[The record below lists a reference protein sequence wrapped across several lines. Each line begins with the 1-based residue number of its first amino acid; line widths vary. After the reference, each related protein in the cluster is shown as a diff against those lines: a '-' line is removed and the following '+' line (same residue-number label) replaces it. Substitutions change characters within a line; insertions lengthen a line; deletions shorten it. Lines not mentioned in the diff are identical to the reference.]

1 VVVFSPSYH
10 TKIQY
15 TKGAPMSELTPETL
29 EQVQLQV
36 NNVFLENIRATMA
49 GMSGSSDA
57 KRPRAW
63 CEYGYP
69 EVIEQ
74 NMLYNMYDRNALA
87 FGSINTIHGKCFE
100 SNPEIFEG
108 EETED
113 ESKQRT
119 AWDKEVAKILK
130 DGDLLDYFAQ
140 AYLYR
145 MVIGWSGLLIQY
157 QDGGKWAEPVGDKPK
172 GIVKLIPAWAS
183 QLTPGDINANADSDN
198 YGEPRSWQYNEGD
211 LKNNTTTAGASV
223 AARQITVHPDRIL
236 ILGDWRTGRSMLRSV
251 YNNFIN
257 IEKIEGGS
265 GESFL
270 KNAARQIAMNFD
282 KDVKLAEIAKVYNVP
297 MTEFQSILDKA
308 ARSFNQGIDSIMM
321 TQGAQVSAISSVV
334 PDPLPHYNTNL
345 QSIASGMRAP
355 AKVLVGMQ
363 TGERAS
369 SEDLKQFNKTCQG
382 IRTKDI
388 DKDLR
393 GFISLIAYAKV
404 IKPVSEFY
412 IHWDDLSESTQ
423 MEKLENGLK
432 AAEIVAKVAPY
443 GINTLTGDQIVTISG
458 FEPQKELAPLPELP
472 DPEADQPQTSVT
484 Q

>member
-1 VVVFSPSYH
+1 
-10 TKIQY
+10 
-15 TKGAPMSELTPETL
+15 MSELTPETL

-36 NNVFLENIRATMA
+36 NNVFLENIRSTMA
-49 GMSGSSDA
+49 GMSGSSDS

-100 SNPEIFEG
+100 TNPEIFEG
-108 EETED
+108 EESEE
-113 ESKQRT
+113 ESKERT
-119 AWDKEVAKILK
+119 PWDKQVAKLMK
-130 DGDLLDYFAQ
+130 DGDLLNYFSQ

-145 MVIGWSGLLIQY
+145 MVSGWSGLLIQY
-157 QDGGKWAEPVGDKPK
+157 KDGGKWEEPVGNKPK
-172 GIVKLIPAWAS
+172 GIVKLIPAWAT
-183 QLTPGDINANADSDN
+183 QLTPSDIDTNTNSEA
-198 YGEPRSWQYNEGD
+198 YGEPKSWQYNEGD
-211 LKNNTTTAGASV
+211 LKNNTIQAGASV

-282 KDVKLAEIAKVYNVP
+282 KDVKLAEIAKAYNVP

-321 TQGAQVSAISSVV
+321 TQGAQVSAIQSNM
-334 PDPLPHYNTNL
+334 PDPEKPYNVNL

-369 SEDLKQFNKTCQG
+369 SEDLKQFDKTCQG

-388 DKDLR
+388 DRDMR
-393 GFISLIAYAKV
+393 GFVRKLAKAKV
-404 IKPVSEFY
+404 IEPVSEFY
-412 IHWDDLSESTQ
+412 IHWDDLSEATQ
-423 MEKLENGLK
+423 SDKLANALTM
-432 AAEIVAKVAPY
+432 AD
-443 GINTLTGDQIVTISG
+443 INQKNMSLGEVYTRDQIIIASG
-458 FEPQKELAPLPELP
+458 FEPAKELAPLPELP
-472 DPEADQPQTSVT
+472 DTEADQPQPPVT

>member
-1 VVVFSPSYH
+1 
-10 TKIQY
+10 
-15 TKGAPMSELTPETL
+15 MSELTPETL

-36 NNVFLENIRATMA
+36 NNVFLENIRSTMA

-69 EVIEQ
+69 EIIDQ

-87 FGSINTIHGKCFE
+87 HGSINIIHGKCFE

-108 EETED
+108 EEAED

-130 DGDLLDYFAQ
+130 DGDLLDYFSQ

-145 MVIGWSGLLIQY
+145 MVSGWSGLLIQY
-157 QDGGKWAEPVGDKPK
+157 QDGGKWADPVGAMPK
-172 GIVKLIPAWAS
+172 GIVKLIPAWS
-183 QLTPGDINANADSDN
+183 VQLTPGDINTDADSDN

-211 LKNNTTTAGASV
+211 LRNNTTAAGVSV
-223 AARQITVHPDRIL
+223 AARQITVHPSRIL
-236 ILGDWRTGRSMLRSV
+236 ILGDWRTGRSMLRAV

-282 KDVKLAEIAKVYNVP
+282 KDVKLAEIAKTYGVP
-297 MTEFQSILDKA
+297 MDKFQSILDKA

-321 TQGAQVSAISSVV
+321 TQGAQVGAITSAV
-334 PDPLPHYNTNL
+334 PDPSPHYDVNL
-345 QSIASGMRAP
+345 QSIASGMKAP

-388 DKDLR
+388 NKDLR
-393 GFISLIAYAKV
+393 GFIRLIANAKV
-404 IKPVSEFY
+404 IKTVNEFY

-423 MEKLENGLK
+423 SEKLANALVMADVNQKNQSLGEVYTR
-432 AAEIVAKVAPY
+432 E
-443 GINTLTGDQIVTISG
+443 QIIIASG
-458 FEPQKELAPLPELP
+458 MEPAKELAPLPELP
-472 DPEADQPQTSVT
+472 DPEPQPPVT